1 MPRIA
6 ELVQQVV
13 NMPGTSIEN
22 NGQVILAGIIP
33 GTKPVQYRYEFFK
46 PLTDEEIKS
55 VSDSSRRPFPKQLAQ
70 LYKITNGANLFG
82 RFIRINGIPAWGA
95 DYKQPC
101 SLIFEDG
108 HRTVLCPKS
117 RLFFASY
124 YTQPQIQV
132 FFDTK
137 EPEDA
142 MRVYAARYGS
152 NKIIAEW
159 PSLEEWL
166 YSEHQKY
173 LDKLQNGDYQLVD
186 VVEGSLTDITFNV
199 D

>member
-1 MPRIA
+1 MSGRAAQSRA
-6 ELVQQVV
+6 EY
-13 NMPGTSIEN
+13 S
-22 NGQVILAGIIP
+22 
-33 GTKPVQYRYEFFK
+33 
-46 PLTDEEIKS
+46 
-55 VSDSSRRPFPKQLAQ
+55 
-70 LYKITNGANLFG
+70 
-82 RFIRINGIPAWGA
+82 
-95 DYKQPC
+95 
-101 SLIFEDG
+101 
-108 HRTVLCPKS
+108 
-117 RLFFASY
+117 LFFASY

-137 EPEDA
+137 EPEYA
-142 MRVYAARYGS
+142 MRVYAARSGS

-186 VVEGSLTDITFNV
+186 VVEGVLTDITFNV

>member
-1 MPRIA
+1 MQRIA

-22 NGQVILAGIIP
+22 NGQVILSGTIP

-55 VSDSSRRPFPKQLAQ
+55 VSDSSHRPFPKQLAQ

-82 RFIRINGIPAWGA
+82 RFIRINGIP
-95 DYKQPC
+95 
-101 SLIFEDG
+101 LIFEDG

-166 YSEHQKY
+166 NSEHQKY

-186 VVEGSLTDITFNV
+186 VVEGVLTDITFNV

>member
-1 MPRIA
+1 MLNSAGMDAQFERSCCAISR
-6 ELVQQVV
+6 
-13 NMPGTSIEN
+13 G
-22 NGQVILAGIIP
+22 IL
-33 GTKPVQYRYEFFK
+33 T
-46 PLTDEEIKS
+46 
-55 VSDSSRRPFPKQLAQ
+55 
-70 LYKITNGANLFG
+70 
-82 RFIRINGIPAWGA
+82 WGA

-186 VVEGSLTDITFNV
+186 VVEGVLTDITFNV

>member
-1 MPRIA
+1 MNSDVRITGFLCLLLYSA
-6 ELVQQVV
+6 
-13 NMPGTSIEN
+13 
-22 NGQVILAGIIP
+22 
-33 GTKPVQYRYEFFK
+33 
-46 PLTDEEIKS
+46 TDS
-55 VSDSSRRPFPKQLAQ
+55 
-70 LYKITNGANLFG
+70 G
-82 RFIRINGIPAWGA
+82 
-95 DYKQPC
+95 
-101 SLIFEDG
+101 
-108 HRTVLCPKS
+108 
-117 RLFFASY
+117 
-124 YTQPQIQV
+124 

>member
-1 MPRIA
+1 MLNSAGMDAQFERSCCAISR
-6 ELVQQVV
+6 
-13 NMPGTSIEN
+13 G
-22 NGQVILAGIIP
+22 IL
-33 GTKPVQYRYEFFK
+33 
-46 PLTDEEIKS
+46 S
-55 VSDSSRRPFPKQLAQ
+55 
-70 LYKITNGANLFG
+70 
-82 RFIRINGIPAWGA
+82 
-95 DYKQPC
+95 
-101 SLIFEDG
+101 

-186 VVEGSLTDITFNV
+186 VVEGVLTDITFNV

>member
-1 MPRIA
+1 MDEVSID
-6 ELVQQVV
+6 V
-13 NMPGTSIEN
+13 N
-22 NGQVILAGIIP
+22 
-33 GTKPVQYRYEFFK
+33 
-46 PLTDEEIKS
+46 
-55 VSDSSRRPFPKQLAQ
+55 
-70 LYKITNGANLFG
+70 
-82 RFIRINGIPAWGA
+82 
-95 DYKQPC
+95 
-101 SLIFEDG
+101 
-108 HRTVLCPKS
+108 
-117 RLFFASY
+117 
-124 YTQPQIQV
+124 TQPQIQV

-186 VVEGSLTDITFNV
+186 VVEGVLTDITFNV
-199 D
+199 DWVTAQ

>member
-1 MPRIA
+1 MSKIQA
-6 ELVQQVV
+6 FLCLLLY
-13 NMPGTSIEN
+13 S
-22 NGQVILAGIIP
+22 A
-33 GTKPVQYRYEFFK
+33 
-46 PLTDEEIKS
+46 TDS
-55 VSDSSRRPFPKQLAQ
+55 
-70 LYKITNGANLFG
+70 G
-82 RFIRINGIPAWGA
+82 
-95 DYKQPC
+95 
-101 SLIFEDG
+101 
-108 HRTVLCPKS
+108 
-117 RLFFASY
+117 
-124 YTQPQIQV
+124 

-152 NKIIAEW
+152 NKIFAEW

>member
-1 MPRIA
+1 MVQIS
-6 ELVQQVV
+6 LVVLFV
-13 NMPGTSIEN
+13 
-22 NGQVILAGIIP
+22 
-33 GTKPVQYRYEFFK
+33 
-46 PLTDEEIKS
+46 LT
-55 VSDSSRRPFPKQLAQ
+55 VYQH
-70 LYKITNGANLFG
+70 G
-82 RFIRINGIPAWGA
+82 GA

-186 VVEGSLTDITFNV
+186 VVEGVLTDITFNV